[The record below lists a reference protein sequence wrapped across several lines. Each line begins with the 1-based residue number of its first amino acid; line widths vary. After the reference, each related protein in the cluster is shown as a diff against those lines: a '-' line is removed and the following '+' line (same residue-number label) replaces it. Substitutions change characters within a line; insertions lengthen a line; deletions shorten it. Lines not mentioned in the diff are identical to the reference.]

1 VEELVD
7 ETPGAVGAGPD
18 QRALG
23 MVLTGGYEPRH
34 EVMEAIRGSGMFAVF
49 VEEDTYTVASE
60 IHDLLVKTHPADAGK
75 IELIKQLVWEGLK
88 LNPILEAASEAVFA

>member
-1 VEELVD
+1 
-7 ETPGAVGAGPD
+7 
-18 QRALG
+18 

-34 EVMEAIRGSGMFAVF
+34 EVLEAIRGSGMFAVI

-60 IHDLLVKTHPADAGK
+60 VHDLLVKTHAADAGK

-88 LNPILEAASEAVFA
+88 LDPILEAASEAVFA